1 MKIISAEEVRQA
13 VTMRQAIDAVRE
25 GFVALSAG
33 RARVPLRSALETPGG
48 VLLTM
53 PAQIE
58 GAPVSAV
65 KVVAVCPANPSRG
78 LPTIHAAVLVTDAQT
93 GEPLALMDGRILTA
107 LRTGAA
113 SGLATELLAVPGAS
127 VLAVIGAG
135 AQARTQ
141 VAAVCAVRPI
151 AEIRVYSL
159 AGAEQMAEELRGLY
173 DARIVVAPTAHAAL
187 DGAQVVIAA
196 TNSATPV
203 VRLADLAPGAHVNG
217 IGSFTP
223 QMQEIAADVVL
234 AARVVVD
241 HRASAWA
248 EAGDLII
255 PRDQGVIAEDK
266 VYAEIG
272 EIAAGLKPGRQ
283 NPGEI
288 TFFKSVGNAV
298 QDAALAARVLAA
310 AQERGLGTEVALSQ

>member
-1 MKIISAEEVRQA
+1 MKIITAEEVRGA
-13 VTMRQAIDAVRE
+13 VTMREAIDAMRE
-25 GFVALSAG
+25 GFIALSAG
-33 RARVPLRSALETPGG
+33 RAHVPLRSALDTPGG

-53 PAQIE
+53 PAQID
-58 GAPVSAV
+58 GSPVSAV

-78 LPTIHAAVLVTDAQT
+78 LPTIYAAVLVTDAQT
-93 GEPLALMDGRILTA
+93 GAPLALLDGRILTA
-107 LRTGAA
+107 QRTGAA
-113 SGLATELLAVPGAS
+113 SGLATELLALPQAS

-135 AQARTQ
+135 TQARTQ

-151 AEIRVYSL
+151 TEIRIYSL
-159 AGAEQMAEELRGLY
+159 GGAEQMAEELRGMY
-173 DARIVVAPTAHAAL
+173 DARIVVAPSAPAAL
-187 DGAQVVIAA
+187 QGAQVVVAA
-196 TNSATPV
+196 TNSKTPV
-203 VRLADLAPGAHVNG
+203 VHLADLAPGVHVNG

-223 QMQEIAADVVL
+223 EMQEIAADVVM

-255 PRDQGVIAEDK
+255 PRDQGLISEAS

-272 EIAAGLKPGRQ
+272 EIAAGLKRGRHD
-283 NPGEI
+283 PDEI

-298 QDAALAARVLAA
+298 QDAALVARVLAA
-310 AQERGLGTEVALSQ
+310 AQERGLGIEVALSL